1 MNSEN
6 NILLDIRKLRV
17 YYVMSTGSVKAVDD
31 VDLTIKNNEVV
42 ALVGESGCG
51 KSTLAYSILRILPY
65 PGEIIS
71 GEIIFNGMDLTKM
84 DEEELRKKIRWRNI
98 SMIFQ
103 GAMNSLNP
111 VMKIKDQ
118 LMEAII
124 YHEDAIED
132 VDAAYL
138 KAIELIRRVGLDP
151 DRVLNSY
158 PHELSG
164 GMKQRVVIAMS
175 LLLNPR
181 LVIAD
186 EPTTALDVTTQANII
201 DLLKDIQRE
210 IGISILLITHDL
222 PVVAEIAD
230 RVYVMYAGK
239 IVEYADIYSIFKNP
253 QHPYTEGLIN
263 SVPSLVEGKL
273 RKLTIMK
280 GEPPDLI
287 NPPKGCR
294 FHPRCPY
301 KMDICEK
308 EEPPPVK
315 LKEGHVANC
324 WLHVKR

>member
-1 MNSEN
+1 MNKN
-6 NILLDIRKLRV
+6 NKLLNIEDLRV
-17 YYVMSTGSVKAVDD
+17 YYVMSSGSVKAVDRVNLD
-31 VDLTIKNNEVV
+31 IGKNEVV

-51 KSTLAYSILRILPY
+51 KSTLAYSILRIIPY
-65 PGEIIS
+65 PGRIID
-71 GEIIFNGMDLTKM
+71 GKIYFNNIDITALP
-84 DEEELRKKIRWRNI
+84 EEEMRKKIRWRNI

-124 YHEDAIED
+124 YHEDAIDD
-132 VDAAYL
+132 VEGAYL
-138 KAIELIRRVGLDP
+138 RAIDLIKRVGLDP
-151 DRVLNSY
+151 SRVLESY

-175 LLLNPR
+175 LLLNPK

-186 EPTTALDVTTQANII
+186 EPTTALDVTTQANILE
-201 DLLKDIQRE
+201 LLRDIQKE
-210 IGISILLITHDL
+210 VGISILLITHDL

-230 RVYVMYAGK
+230 RVFVMYAGK
-239 IVEYADIYSIFKNP
+239 IIEHADIYSIFKEP
-253 QHPYTEGLIN
+253 QHPYTDGLIS

-273 RKLTIMK
+273 KKLKIMK

-287 NPPKGCR
+287 NPPSGCR

-308 EEPPPVK
+308 EEPPPVTI
-315 LKEGHVANC
+315 KEGHVVNC

>member
-1 MNSEN
+1 MSRDKK
-6 NILLDIRKLRV
+6 LLVIQGLKV
-17 YYVMSTGSVKAVDD
+17 YYVMSSGSVKAVDKVNLD
-31 VDLTIKNNEVV
+31 IRENEVV

-51 KSTLAYSILRILPY
+51 KSTLAYSILRIIPY
-65 PGEIIS
+65 PGRIIDGKIYFDNIDITS
-71 GEIIFNGMDLTKM
+71 LS
-84 DEEELRKKIRWRNI
+84 EEEMRKKIRWRNI

-118 LMEAII
+118 LMEAIF
-124 YHEDAIED
+124 YHEDSIDDIEG
-132 VDAAYL
+132 AYTR
-138 KAIELIRRVGLDP
+138 AIELIKRVGLDP
-151 DRVLNSY
+151 NRVLESY

-175 LLLNPR
+175 LLLNPK

-186 EPTTALDVTTQANII
+186 EPTTALDVTTQANILE
-201 DLLKDIQRE
+201 LLRDIQKE

-230 RVYVMYAGK
+230 RVFVMYAGK
-239 IVEYADIYSIFKNP
+239 IVEHADIYSIFREPK
-253 QHPYTEGLIN
+253 HPYTDGLIS

-273 RKLTIMK
+273 KKLKIMK

-287 NPPKGCR
+287 NPPSGCR

-308 EEPPPVK
+308 EEPPPINIK
-315 LKEGHVANC
+315 HSHVVNC
-324 WLHVKR
+324 WLYVKR